1 VLQVPGALDVA
12 IEFHSLS
19 KSQHD
24 RLAGWFCGGSAH
36 AIKGLGQVKTN
47 VDSGVFKA
55 FKGQRSLLIPQ
66 EEELP

>member
-19 KSQHD
+19 VLQIHD
-24 RLAGWFCGGSAH
+24 RLVVGFVVVCH

-55 FKGQRSLLIPQ
+55 QGQRSLIP
-66 EEELP
+66 